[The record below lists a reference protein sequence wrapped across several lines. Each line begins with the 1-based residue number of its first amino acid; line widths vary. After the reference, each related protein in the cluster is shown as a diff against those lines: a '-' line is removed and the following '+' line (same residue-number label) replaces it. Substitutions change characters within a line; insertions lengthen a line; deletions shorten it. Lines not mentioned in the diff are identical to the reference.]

1 MTRDELRDLCGDGT
15 GSVTLRIARE
25 SSNGYSIRLLP
36 RSGPRGIVT
45 CYRDGLT
52 VARFSANNRKASESA
67 TFPTAR
73 DGLTVARFS
82 AKALLRWLDR
92 QEADEWTKKV
102 RAGE

>member
-1 MTRDELRDLCGDGT
+1 MTPTKLRDLCGDGT

-52 VARFSANNRKASESA
+52 VARFSA
-67 TFPTAR
+67 
-73 DGLTVARFS
+73 
-82 AKALLRWLDR
+82 KALLRWLDR
-92 QEADEWTKKV
+92 IEADEWTRKV